1 MQKLPSWF
9 NLSWGQ
15 RANHD
20 KARVPLVLPAG
31 FASRWSI
38 QYPNAAR
45 SSRISMN
52 VDGAMSEG
60 FGGGTCRQSPTTFIT
75 ITRTIIAISAAF
87 FTDESWV
94 FDR

>member
-1 MQKLPSWF
+1 
-9 NLSWGQ
+9 
-15 RANHD
+15 
-20 KARVPLVLPAG
+20 
-31 FASRWSI
+31 
-38 QYPNAAR
+38 
-45 SSRISMN
+45 MN